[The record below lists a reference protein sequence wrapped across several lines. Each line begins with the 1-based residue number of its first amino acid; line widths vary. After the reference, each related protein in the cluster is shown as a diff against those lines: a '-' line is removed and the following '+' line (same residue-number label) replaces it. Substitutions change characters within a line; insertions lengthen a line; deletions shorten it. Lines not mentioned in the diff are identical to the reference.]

1 MDKFIKQYQILYRK
15 ANVDFRSAQNLYDDF
30 QEGDAQLDLD
40 VVMFH
45 LQQCAEKCIKSVL
58 SFYRVDFPKVHDLE
72 LLTKFV
78 EENNI
83 SLRLDVNKLIDL
95 NEYAIES
102 RYAIIHD
109 DLDDIEQYFQFLRS
123 LLSQAEDLISS
134 S

>member
-1 MDKFIKQYQILYRK
+1 
-15 ANVDFRSAQNLYDDF
+15 
-30 QEGDAQLDLD
+30 
-40 VVMFH
+40 
-45 LQQCAEKCIKSVL
+45 
-58 SFYRVDFPKVHDLE
+58 
-72 LLTKFV
+72 V

-109 DLDDIEQYFQFLRS
+109 DLDNIEQYFQFLRS